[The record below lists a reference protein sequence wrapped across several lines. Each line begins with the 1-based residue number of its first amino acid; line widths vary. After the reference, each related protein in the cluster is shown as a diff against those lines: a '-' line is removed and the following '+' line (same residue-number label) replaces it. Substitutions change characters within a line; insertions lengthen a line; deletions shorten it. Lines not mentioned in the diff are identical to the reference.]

1 LSSLVIDASVAAAWL
16 FDDELHTGANAL
28 LARLYDGL
36 VFVPQHW
43 HFEVRNAL
51 LVGERRGRIT
61 SEQTSTSLSYLSE
74 LPLHTDTEG
83 DLDASFDMARSHG
96 LSFYD
101 AIYLEL
107 ARRRQAALATL
118 DSRLNR
124 AALAEGLQTL
134 P

>member
-1 LSSLVIDASVAAAWL
+1 MSLFVIDASVTAAWL
-16 FDDELHTGANAL
+16 FEDELHPGADAL
-28 LARLYDGL
+28 LAELDDGVL
-36 VFVPQHW
+36 VPQHW
-43 HFEVRNAL
+43 HLEVRNAL

-61 SEQTSTSLSYLSE
+61 SEKTNASLSYLRE
-74 LPLHTDTEG
+74 LPFHTDMDA
-83 DLDASFDMARSHG
+83 DLDAALELARAHN

-107 ARRRQAALATL
+107 ARRRNAALATL
-118 DSRLNR
+118 DRRLSR